1 LELPDEVLPFVGPV
15 APITA
20 SLAVRTPRPKVT
32 IDYGD
37 GRKLERTLTGNSIHY
52 ILDSSARPIDA
63 IPGLYGPSA
72 FRSALVNAEAMFK
85 SIAGKPERLKTSLLK
100 SSDKILPCPMR
111 NWLGCCGSFR
121 N

>member
-1 LELPDEVLPFVGPV
+1 MKSFLSLVLLLLLALRWQSVR
-15 APITA
+15 PI
-20 SLAVRTPRPKVT
+20 PKVT